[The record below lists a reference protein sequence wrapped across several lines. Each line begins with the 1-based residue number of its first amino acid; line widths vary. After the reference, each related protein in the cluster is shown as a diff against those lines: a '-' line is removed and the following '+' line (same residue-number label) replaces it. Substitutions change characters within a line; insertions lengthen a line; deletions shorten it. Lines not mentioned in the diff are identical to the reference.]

1 MKMRSLRQRMGDL
14 RAKRDEAND
23 NDDRSVDVVPGFDN
37 IVPNAE
43 EAKPDTRSGKKVTFK
58 AKGGY

>member
-43 EAKPDTRSGKKVTFK
+43 EAKPD
-58 AKGGY
+58 